1 LGNANPLRKH
11 LHIQLKQK
19 GKRRK
24 INKVKDVGR
33 VKKKKKRKE
42 ERKKNE
48 PRRNH
53 ACSF

>member
-19 GKRRK
+19 GKKRK

-33 VKKKKKRKE
+33 VKKKEKERGKRK
-42 ERKKNE
+42 K
-48 PRRNH
+48 
-53 ACSF
+53 

>member
-33 VKKKKKRKE
+33 VKKKKK
-42 ERKKNE
+42 ERGKKKK
-48 PRRNH
+48 
-53 ACSF
+53 